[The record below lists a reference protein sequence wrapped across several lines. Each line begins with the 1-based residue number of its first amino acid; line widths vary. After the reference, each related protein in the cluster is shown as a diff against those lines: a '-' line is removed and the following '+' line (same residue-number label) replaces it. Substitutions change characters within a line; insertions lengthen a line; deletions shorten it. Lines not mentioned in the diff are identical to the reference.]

1 MFLLNKVILSNFKFK
16 NDFKSFSPL
25 LNKIKSFDTK
35 NLIIGLGSTS
45 HYSENL
51 INFLFKHDFKV
62 VLTNPLQT
70 SHLRKTNLK
79 ILRII

>member
-35 NLIIGLGSTS
+35 NLI
-45 HYSENL
+45 
-51 INFLFKHDFKV
+51 NFLFKHDFKV

-79 ILRII
+79 TLRII

>member
-1 MFLLNKVILSNFKFK
+1 MFLLNKVIFSNFKFK
-16 NDFKSFSPL
+16 N
-25 LNKIKSFDTK
+25 
-35 NLIIGLGSTS
+35 
-45 HYSENL
+45 
-51 INFLFKHDFKV
+51 DFKV